1 MRVITKAEKA
11 VQKARRLW
19 SAMWKRL
26 NKWGD
31 GYERKHI
38 ARRAVV
44 VLIASPF
51 VLLEMGRQAY
61 HAVAECAAELYQY
74 IRHNQ

>member
-51 VLLEMGRQAY
+51 VLVEMGRQAY
-61 HAVAECAAELYQY
+61 HVVADTVTELYQY
-74 IRHNQ
+74 IRHNH